1 MNRAVTPVL
10 LLTGYLGSGK
20 TTLLNR
26 ILSNKKGIKFAVI
39 VNDIG
44 EVNIDANLI
53 AQGGIVG
60 EGDDSLVPLQ
70 NGCICCTL
78 KMDLVQQLS
87 DLVQEQR
94 FDYIVIEASGICE
107 PAPIAQTITVY
118 PQMYPNLATKGI
130 ARLDSVVTVVDALR
144 LRDEFAGGND
154 LCQKQ
159 HAEDDLASLV
169 IQQVEF
175 CNTILLNKASEVT
188 PHELDHIKAILRE
201 LQPKAEIITCD
212 YCDVDLNKLV
222 HANAFDFNKVA
233 TSARWIEAVEGDDE
247 EEEQHEHEHEHE
259 HEHDVNPHV
268 WVSISKN
275 IEEVSNI
282 AKELSA
288 FDPNHAS
295 EYEANADAYI
305 AKLENLR
312 TEMHAALDN
321 VNNKDIIT
329 FHEAFPYF
337 AEEFNLNIAGVIE
350 VEPDSEPSA
359 KEVENIISIINE
371 KNIKA
376 LFTEPQYSSK
386 IADTIAKETG
396 ASIYT
401 LDPIVTGDANEDAY
415 DDYIVKMQEN
425 LNTLK
430 EALK

>member
-1 MNRAVTPVL
+1 MKSKLTKILTIVFATSM
-10 LLTGYLGSGK
+10 LLTGCNNSAE
-20 TTLLNR
+20 
-26 ILSNKKGIKFAVI
+26 SNKSIESNNKLTIVTSFYPMYISTLNIVKDIPDVEVI
-39 VNDIG
+39 NMTAPQTGCLHDYSLSTKDLKTLSSADIFVING
-44 EVNIDANLI
+44 AGMESFLDDVID
-53 AQGGIVG
+53 
-60 EGDDSLVPLQ
+60 EY
-70 NGCICCTL
+70 
-78 KMDLVQQLS
+78 S
-87 DLVQEQR
+87 DLK
-94 FDYIVIEASGICE
+94 IIEASNGISL
-107 PAPIAQTITVY
+107 I
-118 PQMYPNLATKGI
+118 
-130 ARLDSVVTVVDALR
+130 
-144 LRDEFAGGND
+144 
-154 LCQKQ
+154 
-159 HAEDDLASLV
+159 ED
-169 IQQVEF
+169 
-175 CNTILLNKASEVT
+175 T
-188 PHELDHIKAILRE
+188 DH
-201 LQPKAEIITCD
+201 D
-212 YCDVDLNKLV
+212 
-222 HANAFDFNKVA
+222 
-233 TSARWIEAVEGDDE
+233 
-247 EEEQHEHEHEHE
+247 E

>member
-1 MNRAVTPVL
+1 MKTKLTKILTIVFAASM
-10 LLTGYLGSGK
+10 LLTGCNNSAESNNSIESNNKLTIVTSFYPMYISTLNIVKDIPDVEVINMTAPQTGCLHDYSLSTKDLK
-20 TTLLNR
+20 T
-26 ILSNKKGIKFAVI
+26 LSSADIFVI
-39 VNDIG
+39 NGAGMESFLDDV
-44 EVNIDANLI
+44 ID
-53 AQGGIVG
+53 
-60 EGDDSLVPLQ
+60 EY
-70 NGCICCTL
+70 
-78 KMDLVQQLS
+78 S
-87 DLVQEQR
+87 DLK
-94 FDYIVIEASGICE
+94 IIEASNGISL
-107 PAPIAQTITVY
+107 I
-118 PQMYPNLATKGI
+118 
-130 ARLDSVVTVVDALR
+130 
-144 LRDEFAGGND
+144 
-154 LCQKQ
+154 
-159 HAEDDLASLV
+159 ED
-169 IQQVEF
+169 
-175 CNTILLNKASEVT
+175 T
-188 PHELDHIKAILRE
+188 DH
-201 LQPKAEIITCD
+201 D
-212 YCDVDLNKLV
+212 
-222 HANAFDFNKVA
+222 
-233 TSARWIEAVEGDDE
+233 
-247 EEEQHEHEHEHE
+247 E

-396 ASIYT
+396 ASIYM

>member
-1 MNRAVTPVL
+1 MKTKLTKILTIVFAASM
-10 LLTGYLGSGK
+10 LLTGCNNSAESNNSIESNNKLTIVTSFYPMYISTLNIVKDIPDVEVINMTAPQTGCLHDYSLSTKDLK
-20 TTLLNR
+20 T
-26 ILSNKKGIKFAVI
+26 LSSADIFVI
-39 VNDIG
+39 NGAGMESFLDDV
-44 EVNIDANLI
+44 ID
-53 AQGGIVG
+53 
-60 EGDDSLVPLQ
+60 EY
-70 NGCICCTL
+70 
-78 KMDLVQQLS
+78 S
-87 DLVQEQR
+87 DLK
-94 FDYIVIEASGICE
+94 IIEASNGISL
-107 PAPIAQTITVY
+107 I
-118 PQMYPNLATKGI
+118 
-130 ARLDSVVTVVDALR
+130 
-144 LRDEFAGGND
+144 
-154 LCQKQ
+154 
-159 HAEDDLASLV
+159 ED
-169 IQQVEF
+169 
-175 CNTILLNKASEVT
+175 T
-188 PHELDHIKAILRE
+188 DH
-201 LQPKAEIITCD
+201 D
-212 YCDVDLNKLV
+212 
-222 HANAFDFNKVA
+222 
-233 TSARWIEAVEGDDE
+233 
-247 EEEQHEHEHEHE
+247 E

-415 DDYIVKMQEN
+415 DEYIVKMQEN

>member
-1 MNRAVTPVL
+1 MKTKLTKILTIVFAASM
-10 LLTGYLGSGK
+10 LLTGCNNSAESNNSIESNDKLTIVTSFYPMYISTLNIVKDIPDVEVINMTAPQTGCLHDYSLSTKDLK
-20 TTLLNR
+20 T
-26 ILSNKKGIKFAVI
+26 LSSADIFVI
-39 VNDIG
+39 NGAGMESFLDDV
-44 EVNIDANLI
+44 ID
-53 AQGGIVG
+53 
-60 EGDDSLVPLQ
+60 EY
-70 NGCICCTL
+70 
-78 KMDLVQQLS
+78 S
-87 DLVQEQR
+87 DLK
-94 FDYIVIEASGICE
+94 IIEASNGISL
-107 PAPIAQTITVY
+107 I
-118 PQMYPNLATKGI
+118 
-130 ARLDSVVTVVDALR
+130 
-144 LRDEFAGGND
+144 
-154 LCQKQ
+154 
-159 HAEDDLASLV
+159 ED
-169 IQQVEF
+169 
-175 CNTILLNKASEVT
+175 T
-188 PHELDHIKAILRE
+188 DH
-201 LQPKAEIITCD
+201 D
-212 YCDVDLNKLV
+212 
-222 HANAFDFNKVA
+222 
-233 TSARWIEAVEGDDE
+233 
-247 EEEQHEHEHEHE
+247 E

>member
-1 MNRAVTPVL
+1 MKTKLTKILTIVFAASM
-10 LLTGYLGSGK
+10 LLTGCNNSIESNNKLTIVTSFYPMYISTLNIVKDIPDVEVINMTAPQTGCLHDYSLSTKDLK
-20 TTLLNR
+20 T
-26 ILSNKKGIKFAVI
+26 LSSADIFVI
-39 VNDIG
+39 NGAGMESFLDDV
-44 EVNIDANLI
+44 ID
-53 AQGGIVG
+53 
-60 EGDDSLVPLQ
+60 EY
-70 NGCICCTL
+70 
-78 KMDLVQQLS
+78 S
-87 DLVQEQR
+87 DLK
-94 FDYIVIEASGICE
+94 IIEASNGISL
-107 PAPIAQTITVY
+107 I
-118 PQMYPNLATKGI
+118 
-130 ARLDSVVTVVDALR
+130 
-144 LRDEFAGGND
+144 
-154 LCQKQ
+154 
-159 HAEDDLASLV
+159 EDTD
-169 IQQVEF
+169 
-175 CNTILLNKASEVT
+175 
-188 PHELDHIKAILRE
+188 
-201 LQPKAEIITCD
+201 
-212 YCDVDLNKLV
+212 
-222 HANAFDFNKVA
+222 
-233 TSARWIEAVEGDDE
+233 
-247 EEEQHEHEHEHE
+247 
-259 HEHDVNPHV
+259 HDVNPHV

>member
-1 MNRAVTPVL
+1 MKTKLTKILTIVFAASM
-10 LLTGYLGSGK
+10 LLTGCNNSAESNNSIESNNKLTIVTSFYPMYISTLNIVKDIPDVEVINMTAPQTGCLHDYSLSTKDLK
-20 TTLLNR
+20 T
-26 ILSNKKGIKFAVI
+26 LSSADIFVI
-39 VNDIG
+39 NGAGMESFLDDV
-44 EVNIDANLI
+44 ID
-53 AQGGIVG
+53 
-60 EGDDSLVPLQ
+60 EY
-70 NGCICCTL
+70 
-78 KMDLVQQLS
+78 S
-87 DLVQEQR
+87 DLK
-94 FDYIVIEASGICE
+94 IIEASNGISL
-107 PAPIAQTITVY
+107 I
-118 PQMYPNLATKGI
+118 
-130 ARLDSVVTVVDALR
+130 
-144 LRDEFAGGND
+144 
-154 LCQKQ
+154 
-159 HAEDDLASLV
+159 EDTD
-169 IQQVEF
+169 
-175 CNTILLNKASEVT
+175 
-188 PHELDHIKAILRE
+188 
-201 LQPKAEIITCD
+201 
-212 YCDVDLNKLV
+212 
-222 HANAFDFNKVA
+222 
-233 TSARWIEAVEGDDE
+233 
-247 EEEQHEHEHEHE
+247 
-259 HEHDVNPHV
+259 HDVNPHV

-396 ASIYT
+396 ASVYT

>member
-1 MNRAVTPVL
+1 MKTKLTKILTIVFAASM
-10 LLTGYLGSGK
+10 LLTGCNNSAESNNSIESNNKLTIVTSFYPMYISTLNIVKDIPNVEVLNMTTSQTGCLHDYSLSTKDLK
-20 TTLLNR
+20 T
-26 ILSNKKGIKFAVI
+26 LSNADILIINGAGMESFLDDVI
-39 VNDIG
+39 D
-44 EVNIDANLI
+44 EY
-53 AQGGIVG
+53 
-60 EGDDSLVPLQ
+60 
-70 NGCICCTL
+70 
-78 KMDLVQQLS
+78 S
-87 DLVQEQR
+87 DLK
-94 FDYIVIEASGICE
+94 IIEASNGISL
-107 PAPIAQTITVY
+107 I
-118 PQMYPNLATKGI
+118 
-130 ARLDSVVTVVDALR
+130 
-144 LRDEFAGGND
+144 
-154 LCQKQ
+154 
-159 HAEDDLASLV
+159 ED
-169 IQQVEF
+169 
-175 CNTILLNKASEVT
+175 T
-188 PHELDHIKAILRE
+188 DH
-201 LQPKAEIITCD
+201 D
-212 YCDVDLNKLV
+212 
-222 HANAFDFNKVA
+222 
-233 TSARWIEAVEGDDE
+233 
-247 EEEQHEHEHEHE
+247 EHEHEHE

>member
-1 MNRAVTPVL
+1 MKTKLTKILTIVFAASM
-10 LLTGYLGSGK
+10 LLTGCNNSAESNNSIESNNKLTIVTSFYPMYISTLNIVKDIPDVEVINMTAPQTGCLHDYSLSTKDLK
-20 TTLLNR
+20 T
-26 ILSNKKGIKFAVI
+26 LSSADIFVI
-39 VNDIG
+39 NGAGMESFLDDV
-44 EVNIDANLI
+44 ID
-53 AQGGIVG
+53 
-60 EGDDSLVPLQ
+60 EY
-70 NGCICCTL
+70 
-78 KMDLVQQLS
+78 S
-87 DLVQEQR
+87 DLK
-94 FDYIVIEASGICE
+94 IIEASNGISL
-107 PAPIAQTITVY
+107 I
-118 PQMYPNLATKGI
+118 
-130 ARLDSVVTVVDALR
+130 
-144 LRDEFAGGND
+144 
-154 LCQKQ
+154 
-159 HAEDDLASLV
+159 ED
-169 IQQVEF
+169 
-175 CNTILLNKASEVT
+175 T
-188 PHELDHIKAILRE
+188 DH
-201 LQPKAEIITCD
+201 D
-212 YCDVDLNKLV
+212 
-222 HANAFDFNKVA
+222 
-233 TSARWIEAVEGDDE
+233 
-247 EEEQHEHEHEHE
+247 E

-401 LDPIVTGDANEDAY
+401 LDPIVTGDANEDAH

>member
-1 MNRAVTPVL
+1 M
-10 LLTGYLGSGK
+10 K
-20 TTLLNR
+20 TTLTKILTIIIVTSLFLTGCNNSAKSNNSTESNNKLTIVTSFYPMYISTLN
-26 ILSNKKGIKFAVI
+26 IVKDIPNVEVLNMTTSQTGCLHDYSLSTKDLKTLSNADILIINGAGMESFLDDVI
-39 VNDIG
+39 D
-44 EVNIDANLI
+44 EY
-53 AQGGIVG
+53 
-60 EGDDSLVPLQ
+60 
-70 NGCICCTL
+70 
-78 KMDLVQQLS
+78 S
-87 DLVQEQR
+87 DLK
-94 FDYIVIEASGICE
+94 IIEAS
-107 PAPIAQTITVY
+107 
-118 PQMYPNLATKGI
+118 KGI
-130 ARLDSVVTVVDALR
+130 
-144 LRDEFAGGND
+144 D
-154 LCQKQ
+154 LI
-159 HAEDDLASLV
+159 EDTEHDDHT
-169 IQQVEF
+169 EDHD
-175 CNTILLNKASEVT
+175 
-188 PHELDHIKAILRE
+188 HEDH
-201 LQPKAEIITCD
+201 D
-212 YCDVDLNKLV
+212 
-222 HANAFDFNKVA
+222 
-233 TSARWIEAVEGDDE
+233 
-247 EEEQHEHEHEHE
+247 
-259 HEHDVNPHV
+259 HDVNPHV

-401 LDPIVTGDANEDAY
+401 LDPIVTGDSNEKAY
-415 DDYIVKMQEN
+415 NDYIIKMQEN

>member
-1 MNRAVTPVL
+1 MKTKLTKILTIVFAASM
-10 LLTGYLGSGK
+10 LLTGCNNSAESNNSIESNNKLTIVTSFYPMYISTLNIVKDIPDVEVINMTAPQTGCLHDYSLSTKDLK
-20 TTLLNR
+20 T
-26 ILSNKKGIKFAVI
+26 LSSADIFVI
-39 VNDIG
+39 NGAGMESFLDDV
-44 EVNIDANLI
+44 ID
-53 AQGGIVG
+53 
-60 EGDDSLVPLQ
+60 EY
-70 NGCICCTL
+70 
-78 KMDLVQQLS
+78 S
-87 DLVQEQR
+87 DLK
-94 FDYIVIEASGICE
+94 IIEASNGISL
-107 PAPIAQTITVY
+107 I
-118 PQMYPNLATKGI
+118 
-130 ARLDSVVTVVDALR
+130 
-144 LRDEFAGGND
+144 
-154 LCQKQ
+154 
-159 HAEDDLASLV
+159 ED
-169 IQQVEF
+169 
-175 CNTILLNKASEVT
+175 T
-188 PHELDHIKAILRE
+188 DH
-201 LQPKAEIITCD
+201 D
-212 YCDVDLNKLV
+212 
-222 HANAFDFNKVA
+222 
-233 TSARWIEAVEGDDE
+233 
-247 EEEQHEHEHEHE
+247 E

-401 LDPIVTGDANEDAY
+401 LDPIVTGDANENAY

-430 EALK
+430 EALKW

>member
-1 MNRAVTPVL
+1 MKTKLTKILTIVFAASM
-10 LLTGYLGSGK
+10 LLTGCNNSAESNNSIESNNKLTIVTSFYPMYISTLNIVKDIPDVEVINMTAPQTGCLHDYSLSTKDLK
-20 TTLLNR
+20 TLNSAD
-26 ILSNKKGIKFAVI
+26 IFVI
-39 VNDIG
+39 NGAGMESFLDDV
-44 EVNIDANLI
+44 I
-53 AQGGIVG
+53 A
-60 EGDDSLVPLQ
+60 EY
-70 NGCICCTL
+70 
-78 KMDLVQQLS
+78 S
-87 DLVQEQR
+87 DLK
-94 FDYIVIEASGICE
+94 IIEASNGISL
-107 PAPIAQTITVY
+107 I
-118 PQMYPNLATKGI
+118 
-130 ARLDSVVTVVDALR
+130 
-144 LRDEFAGGND
+144 
-154 LCQKQ
+154 
-159 HAEDDLASLV
+159 ED
-169 IQQVEF
+169 
-175 CNTILLNKASEVT
+175 T
-188 PHELDHIKAILRE
+188 
-201 LQPKAEIITCD
+201 
-212 YCDVDLNKLV
+212 
-222 HANAFDFNKVA
+222 
-233 TSARWIEAVEGDDE
+233 
-247 EEEQHEHEHEHE
+247 EHD
-259 HEHDVNPHV
+259 EHDVNPHV

-396 ASIYT
+396 ASVYT

-415 DDYIVKMQEN
+415 DDYIIKMQEN

>member
-1 MNRAVTPVL
+1 M
-10 LLTGYLGSGK
+10 K
-20 TTLLNR
+20 TTLTKILTIIIVTSLFLTGCNNSAKSNNSTESNNKLTIVTSFYPMYISTLN
-26 ILSNKKGIKFAVI
+26 IVKDIPNVEVINMTAPQTGCLHDYSLSTKDLKTLSSADIFVI
-39 VNDIG
+39 NGAGMESFLDDV
-44 EVNIDANLI
+44 ID
-53 AQGGIVG
+53 
-60 EGDDSLVPLQ
+60 EY
-70 NGCICCTL
+70 
-78 KMDLVQQLS
+78 S
-87 DLVQEQR
+87 DLK
-94 FDYIVIEASGICE
+94 IIEAS
-107 PAPIAQTITVY
+107 
-118 PQMYPNLATKGI
+118 KGI
-130 ARLDSVVTVVDALR
+130 
-144 LRDEFAGGND
+144 D
-154 LCQKQ
+154 LI
-159 HAEDDLASLV
+159 EDTEHDDHT
-169 IQQVEF
+169 EDHD
-175 CNTILLNKASEVT
+175 
-188 PHELDHIKAILRE
+188 HEDH
-201 LQPKAEIITCD
+201 D
-212 YCDVDLNKLV
+212 
-222 HANAFDFNKVA
+222 
-233 TSARWIEAVEGDDE
+233 
-247 EEEQHEHEHEHE
+247 
-259 HEHDVNPHV
+259 HDVNPHV

-401 LDPIVTGDANEDAY
+401 LDPIVTGDANEGAY

>member
-1 MNRAVTPVL
+1 M
-10 LLTGYLGSGK
+10 K
-20 TTLLNR
+20 TTLTKILTTIILVSLFLTGCNNSAKSNNSTESNNKLTIVTSFYPMYISTLN
-26 ILSNKKGIKFAVI
+26 IVKDIPNVEVLNMTTSQTGCLHDYSLSTKDLKTLSNADILIINGAGMESFLDDVI
-39 VNDIG
+39 D
-44 EVNIDANLI
+44 EY
-53 AQGGIVG
+53 
-60 EGDDSLVPLQ
+60 
-70 NGCICCTL
+70 
-78 KMDLVQQLS
+78 S
-87 DLVQEQR
+87 DLK
-94 FDYIVIEASGICE
+94 IIEAS
-107 PAPIAQTITVY
+107 
-118 PQMYPNLATKGI
+118 KGI
-130 ARLDSVVTVVDALR
+130 
-144 LRDEFAGGND
+144 D
-154 LCQKQ
+154 LI
-159 HAEDDLASLV
+159 EDTEHD
-169 IQQVEF
+169 
-175 CNTILLNKASEVT
+175 
-188 PHELDHIKAILRE
+188 DHTE
-201 LQPKAEIITCD
+201 DQ
-212 YCDVDLNKLV
+212 
-222 HANAFDFNKVA
+222 
-233 TSARWIEAVEGDDE
+233 
-247 EEEQHEHEHEHE
+247 HEHE

>member
-1 MNRAVTPVL
+1 M
-10 LLTGYLGSGK
+10 K
-20 TTLLNR
+20 TTLTKILTIIILVSLFLTGCNNSAKSNNSTESNNKLTIVTSFYPMYISTLN
-26 ILSNKKGIKFAVI
+26 IVKDIPNVEVLNMTTSQTGCLHDYSLSTKDLKTLSNADILIINGAGMESFLDDVI
-39 VNDIG
+39 D
-44 EVNIDANLI
+44 EY
-53 AQGGIVG
+53 
-60 EGDDSLVPLQ
+60 
-70 NGCICCTL
+70 
-78 KMDLVQQLS
+78 S
-87 DLVQEQR
+87 DLK
-94 FDYIVIEASGICE
+94 IIEAS
-107 PAPIAQTITVY
+107 
-118 PQMYPNLATKGI
+118 KGI
-130 ARLDSVVTVVDALR
+130 
-144 LRDEFAGGND
+144 D
-154 LCQKQ
+154 LI
-159 HAEDDLASLV
+159 EDTEHDDHT
-169 IQQVEF
+169 EDHD
-175 CNTILLNKASEVT
+175 
-188 PHELDHIKAILRE
+188 HEDH
-201 LQPKAEIITCD
+201 D
-212 YCDVDLNKLV
+212 
-222 HANAFDFNKVA
+222 
-233 TSARWIEAVEGDDE
+233 
-247 EEEQHEHEHEHE
+247 
-259 HEHDVNPHV
+259 HDVNPHV

>member
-1 MNRAVTPVL
+1 M
-10 LLTGYLGSGK
+10 LLTGCNNSAESNNSIESNNKLTIVTSFYPMYISTLNIVKDIPDVEVINMTAPQTGCLHDYSLSTKDLK
-20 TTLLNR
+20 T
-26 ILSNKKGIKFAVI
+26 LSSADIFVI
-39 VNDIG
+39 NGAGMESFLDDV
-44 EVNIDANLI
+44 ID
-53 AQGGIVG
+53 
-60 EGDDSLVPLQ
+60 EY
-70 NGCICCTL
+70 
-78 KMDLVQQLS
+78 S
-87 DLVQEQR
+87 DLK
-94 FDYIVIEASGICE
+94 IIEASNGISL
-107 PAPIAQTITVY
+107 I
-118 PQMYPNLATKGI
+118 
-130 ARLDSVVTVVDALR
+130 
-144 LRDEFAGGND
+144 
-154 LCQKQ
+154 
-159 HAEDDLASLV
+159 EDTD
-169 IQQVEF
+169 
-175 CNTILLNKASEVT
+175 
-188 PHELDHIKAILRE
+188 
-201 LQPKAEIITCD
+201 
-212 YCDVDLNKLV
+212 
-222 HANAFDFNKVA
+222 
-233 TSARWIEAVEGDDE
+233 
-247 EEEQHEHEHEHE
+247 
-259 HEHDVNPHV
+259 HDVNPHV

>member
-1 MNRAVTPVL
+1 MKTKLTKILTIVFAASM
-10 LLTGYLGSGK
+10 LLTGCNNSAE
-20 TTLLNR
+20 
-26 ILSNKKGIKFAVI
+26 SNKSIESNNKLTIVTSFYPMYISTLNIVKDIPDVEVI
-39 VNDIG
+39 NMTAPQTGCLHDYSLSTKDLKTLSSADIFVING
-44 EVNIDANLI
+44 AGMESFLDDVID
-53 AQGGIVG
+53 
-60 EGDDSLVPLQ
+60 EY
-70 NGCICCTL
+70 
-78 KMDLVQQLS
+78 S
-87 DLVQEQR
+87 DLK
-94 FDYIVIEASGICE
+94 IIEASNGISL
-107 PAPIAQTITVY
+107 I
-118 PQMYPNLATKGI
+118 
-130 ARLDSVVTVVDALR
+130 
-144 LRDEFAGGND
+144 
-154 LCQKQ
+154 
-159 HAEDDLASLV
+159 ED
-169 IQQVEF
+169 
-175 CNTILLNKASEVT
+175 T
-188 PHELDHIKAILRE
+188 DH
-201 LQPKAEIITCD
+201 D
-212 YCDVDLNKLV
+212 
-222 HANAFDFNKVA
+222 
-233 TSARWIEAVEGDDE
+233 
-247 EEEQHEHEHEHE
+247 E

>member
-1 MNRAVTPVL
+1 MKTKLTKILTIVFAASM
-10 LLTGYLGSGK
+10 LLTVCNNSAESNNSIESNNKLTIVTSFYPMYISTLNIVKDIPDVEVINMTAPQTGCLHDYSLSTKDLK
-20 TTLLNR
+20 T
-26 ILSNKKGIKFAVI
+26 LSSADIFVI
-39 VNDIG
+39 NGAGMESFLDDV
-44 EVNIDANLI
+44 ID
-53 AQGGIVG
+53 
-60 EGDDSLVPLQ
+60 EY
-70 NGCICCTL
+70 
-78 KMDLVQQLS
+78 S
-87 DLVQEQR
+87 DLK
-94 FDYIVIEASGICE
+94 IIEASNGISL
-107 PAPIAQTITVY
+107 I
-118 PQMYPNLATKGI
+118 
-130 ARLDSVVTVVDALR
+130 
-144 LRDEFAGGND
+144 
-154 LCQKQ
+154 
-159 HAEDDLASLV
+159 ED
-169 IQQVEF
+169 
-175 CNTILLNKASEVT
+175 T
-188 PHELDHIKAILRE
+188 DH
-201 LQPKAEIITCD
+201 D
-212 YCDVDLNKLV
+212 
-222 HANAFDFNKVA
+222 
-233 TSARWIEAVEGDDE
+233 
-247 EEEQHEHEHEHE
+247 E